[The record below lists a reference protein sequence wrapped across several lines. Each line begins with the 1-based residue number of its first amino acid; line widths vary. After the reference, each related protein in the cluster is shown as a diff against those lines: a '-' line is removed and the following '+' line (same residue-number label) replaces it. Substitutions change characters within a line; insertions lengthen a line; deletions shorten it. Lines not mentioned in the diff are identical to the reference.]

1 MGIFREDVYFML
13 NQKVSNYSYQV
24 SKNMFKVKIKQYK
37 KSVKLAFLKLI
48 QLMILLLTRGVKSFA
63 KLPSNFLFLKGV

>member
-37 KSVKLAFLKLI
+37 KSVKPAFLKLI
-48 QLMILLLTRGVKSFA
+48 K
-63 KLPSNFLFLKGV
+63 